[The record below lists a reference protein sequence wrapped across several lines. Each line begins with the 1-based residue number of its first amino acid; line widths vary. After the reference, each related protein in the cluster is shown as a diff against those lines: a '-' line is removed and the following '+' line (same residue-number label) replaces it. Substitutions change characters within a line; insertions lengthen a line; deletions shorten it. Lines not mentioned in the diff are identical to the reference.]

1 VDLGDRGDH
10 RRFYQTWYVR
20 EEAMRLPRRRFLHLI
35 AGAAALPAVSRMAG
49 AQAYPSRP
57 ITIVVPFGPGSATD
71 TVARSIALPLSIAL
85 KQSIVVE
92 TKPGAN
98 GAIAASQ
105 VARAVPDGYTLIL
118 STNTPHSAAPSLVK
132 SISYDPVKDFAPLSR
147 VGSFTQMLVLHPDL
161 PVKSIPELIA
171 HAKANPGKL
180 SFASGNASAVVAG
193 ETLKRWA
200 GLDIVHVPYRS
211 TPPALN
217 DVLGGRV
224 SMMFSDFTTGLPHVK
239 AGTLRALATTR
250 LRRSTLSPELP
261 SLHEAGITNFD
272 MDSWAGMFAPANTPR
287 DIVTRLNAELRK
299 IIDDPEVRGRLGVL
313 GFEAF
318 SSTPEELG
326 EFVQVQLVRWTRMI
340 KDAGIE
346 PE

>member
-1 VDLGDRGDH
+1 LADRGDQ
-10 RRFYQTWYVR
+10 RRLLPVLNMFGR
-20 EEAMRLPRRRFLHLI
+20 NAMPFPRRRFLHLV
-35 AGAAALPAVSRMAG
+35 AGAAALPAVSRMAE

-71 TVARSIALPLSIAL
+71 TVARSIALPLGIAL
-85 KQSIVVE
+85 KQNIVVE

-98 GAIAASQ
+98 GTIAATL
-105 VARAVPDGYTLIL
+105 VARAAPDGYTLIL
-118 STNTPHSAAPSLVK
+118 STNTPHSAAPSLTK
-132 SISYDPVKDFAPLSR
+132 SVSYDPVKDFTPLSR

-161 PVKSIPELIA
+161 PAKSIPELIA

-211 TPPALN
+211 TPPAIN

-224 SMMFSDFTTGLPHVK
+224 SMMFTDLTTGLPHVR

-250 LRRSTLSPELP
+250 MQRSTLFPELP
-261 SLHEAGITNFD
+261 SMHEAGITNFD

-287 DIVTRLNAELRK
+287 EIVTRLNAELRK
-299 IIDDPEVRGRLGVL
+299 IIDDPEVRGRLGAV

-318 SSTPEELG
+318 SRTPDELG
-326 EFVQVQLVRWTRMI
+326 EFVKVQLVRWTRMI

>member
-1 VDLGDRGDH
+1 ML
-10 RRFYQTWYVR
+10 F
-20 EEAMRLPRRRFLHLI
+20 PRRTFLHLV
-35 AGAAALPAVSRMAG
+35 AGAAATPAVSQMAG
-49 AQAYPSRP
+49 TQTYPSRP

-71 TVARSIALPLSIAL
+71 SVARSIALPLGIAL

-98 GAIAASQ
+98 GTIAASQ
-105 VARAVPDGYTLIL
+105 VARAAPDGYTLIL
-118 STNTPHSAAPSLVK
+118 GTNTPHSAAPSLVK
-132 SISYDPVKDFAPLSR
+132 GISYDPVKDFTPLSR

-211 TPPALN
+211 APPALN

-224 SMMFSDFTTGLPHVK
+224 SMMFTDLTTGLPHVK

-250 LRRSTLSPELP
+250 LQRSTLFPEVP
-261 SLHEAGITNFD
+261 TLHEAGITDFD
-272 MDSWAGMFAPANTPR
+272 MDSWAAMFAPANTPR
-287 DIVTRLNAELRK
+287 EIVARLNAELRR
-299 IIDDPEVRGRLGVL
+299 IIDDPEVKGRLSAV

-318 SSTPEELG
+318 SGTPEELG
-326 EFVQVQLVRWTRMI
+326 EFVKVQLVKWTQMI

>member
-1 VDLGDRGDH
+1 M
-10 RRFYQTWYVR
+10 RF
-20 EEAMRLPRRRFLHLI
+20 PRRRFLRLV
-35 AGAAALPAVSRMAG
+35 AGAVALPAVSRMAR

-71 TVARSIALPLSIAL
+71 TVARAIALPLGVAL
-85 KQSIVVE
+85 KQSILVE

-98 GAIAASQ
+98 GTIAANL
-105 VARAVPDGYTLIL
+105 VARAAPDGYTLIL
-118 STNTPHSAAPSLVK
+118 GTNTPHSAAPSLMK
-132 SISYDPVKDFAPLSR
+132 NINYDPVKDFTPLSR

-161 PVKSIPELIA
+161 PVTSIPELIA

-200 GLDIVHVPYRS
+200 GLDIVHIPYRS
-211 TPPALN
+211 APPALN

-224 SMMFSDFTTGLPHVK
+224 SMMFTDLTTGLPHVK

-250 LRRSTLSPELP
+250 LQRSALFPEVP
-261 SLHEAGITNFD
+261 TLHEAGITNFD
-272 MDSWAGMFAPANTPR
+272 MDSWAAMFAPASTPR
-287 DIVTRLNAELRK
+287 EIVTRLNAELRK
-299 IIDDPEVRGRLGVL
+299 IVEDPDVRARLGAV

-318 SSTPEELG
+318 SSTPEELS
-326 EFVQVQLVRWTRMI
+326 EFVKVQLVKWTQMI

>member
-1 VDLGDRGDH
+1 
-10 RRFYQTWYVR
+10 
-20 EEAMRLPRRRFLHLI
+20 M
-35 AGAAALPAVSRMAG
+35 
-49 AQAYPSRP
+49 
-57 ITIVVPFGPGSATD
+57 
-71 TVARSIALPLSIAL
+71 
-85 KQSIVVE
+85 
-92 TKPGAN
+92 
-98 GAIAASQ
+98 
-105 VARAVPDGYTLIL
+105 
-118 STNTPHSAAPSLVK
+118 K
-132 SISYDPVKDFAPLSR
+132 SISYDPVRDFAPLSR
-147 VGSFTQMLVLHPDL
+147 IGSFTQMLVLHPDL
-161 PVKSIPELIA
+161 PLKSIPELIA

-180 SFASGNASAVVAG
+180 SFASGNASGVVAG

-211 TPPALN
+211 APPALN

-224 SMMFSDFTTGLPHVK
+224 SMMFTDLTTGLPHVK

-250 LRRSTLSPELP
+250 LQRSTLFPELP

-272 MDSWAGMFAPANTPR
+272 MDSWAAMFAPANTPPE
-287 DIVTRLNAELRK
+287 IVTRLNAELRK
-299 IIDDPEVRGRLGVL
+299 IIDDSDVRGRLGAL

-326 EFVQVQLVRWTRMI
+326 EFVKVQLVKWTRMI

>member
-1 VDLGDRGDH
+1 MLTRRTALGAMIGLVTVRGSH
-10 RRFYQTWYVR
+10 
-20 EEAMRLPRRRFLHLI
+20 
-35 AGAAALPAVSRMAG
+35 
-49 AQAYPSRP
+49 AQSFPSRP
-57 ITIVVPFGPGSATD
+57 ITIVVPYPAGGPVDVTARLIAQSVGTTLGQPMTVDNRGGGAGVIGS
-71 TVARSIALPLSIAL
+71 VAVQHA
-85 KQSIVVE
+85 E
-92 TKPGAN
+92 
-98 GAIAASQ
+98 
-105 VARAVPDGYTLIL
+105 PDGYTLIL
-118 STNTPHSAAPSLVK
+118 GTNTPNSAAPSLMK
-132 SISYDPVKDFAPLSR
+132 SISYDPVRDFAPLSR
-147 VGSFTQMLVLHPDL
+147 IGSFTQMLVLHPDL
-161 PVKSIPELIA
+161 PVKSVPELVA

-180 SFASGNASAVVAG
+180 SFASGNASGVVAG

-211 TPPALN
+211 APPALN

-224 SMMFSDFTTGLPHVK
+224 SMMFTDLTTGLPHVK

-250 LRRSTLSPELP
+250 LQRSTLFPELP

-272 MDSWAGMFAPANTPR
+272 MDSWAGMFAPANIPPE
-287 DIVTRLNAELRK
+287 IVTRLSAELRK
-299 IIDDPEVRGRLGVL
+299 IIDDSDVRGRLGAL

-326 EFVQVQLVRWTRMI
+326 EFVKVQLVKWTRMI

>member
-1 VDLGDRGDH
+1 
-10 RRFYQTWYVR
+10 
-20 EEAMRLPRRRFLHLI
+20 M
-35 AGAAALPAVSRMAG
+35 
-49 AQAYPSRP
+49 
-57 ITIVVPFGPGSATD
+57 
-71 TVARSIALPLSIAL
+71 
-85 KQSIVVE
+85 
-92 TKPGAN
+92 
-98 GAIAASQ
+98 
-105 VARAVPDGYTLIL
+105 
-118 STNTPHSAAPSLVK
+118 K
-132 SISYDPVKDFAPLSR
+132 SISYDPVRDFAPLSR
-147 VGSFTQMLVLHPDL
+147 IGSFTQMLVLHSDL
-161 PVKSIPELIA
+161 PLKSIPELIA

-180 SFASGNASAVVAG
+180 SFASGNASGVVAG

-211 TPPALN
+211 APPALN

-224 SMMFSDFTTGLPHVK
+224 SMMFTDLTTGLPHVK

-250 LRRSTLSPELP
+250 LQRSTLFPELP

-272 MDSWAGMFAPANTPR
+272 MDSWAAMFAPANTPPE
-287 DIVTRLNAELRK
+287 IVTRLNAELRK
-299 IIDDPEVRGRLGVL
+299 IIDDSDLRGRLGAL

-326 EFVQVQLVRWTRMI
+326 EFVKVQLVKWTRMI

>member
-1 VDLGDRGDH
+1 
-10 RRFYQTWYVR
+10 
-20 EEAMRLPRRRFLHLI
+20 MRLRRRRFLHLF
-35 AGAAALPAVSRMAG
+35 AGAAVLPAVSRIAS
-49 AQAYPSRP
+49 AQGYPSRP

-71 TVARSIALPLSIAL
+71 TVARSIALPLGIAL
-85 KQSIVVE
+85 KQNVVIE

-98 GAIAASQ
+98 GTIAANQ
-105 VARAVPDGYTLIL
+105 VARAAPDGYTLIL
-118 STNTPHSAAPSLVK
+118 STNTPHSAAASLVK
-132 SISYDPVKDFAPLSR
+132 SISYDPVKDFTALSR

-224 SMMFSDFTTGLPHVK
+224 SMMFADLTTGLPHVR
-239 AGTLRALATTR
+239 AGTLRALASTR
-250 LRRSTLSPELP
+250 LQRSTLFPELP
-261 SLHEAGITNFD
+261 SMHEAGITNFD

-287 DIVTRLNAELRK
+287 EIVMRLNAELRR
-299 IIDDPEVRGRLGVL
+299 IIDDAEMRGRLGAV

-318 SSTPEELG
+318 SSTPDELG
-326 EFVQVQLVRWTRMI
+326 EFVKVQLVKWTRMI
-340 KDAGIE
+340 KDAGIV

>member
-1 VDLGDRGDH
+1 LADRGDQ
-10 RRFYQTWYVR
+10 RRLLPVLNMFGR
-20 EEAMRLPRRRFLHLI
+20 NAMPFPRRRFLHLV
-35 AGAAALPAVSRMAG
+35 AGAAALPAVSRMAE

-71 TVARSIALPLSIAL
+71 TVARSIALPLGIAL
-85 KQSIVVE
+85 KQNIVVE

-98 GAIAASQ
+98 GTIAATL
-105 VARAVPDGYTLIL
+105 VARAAPDGYTLIL
-118 STNTPHSAAPSLVK
+118 STNTPHSAAPSLTK
-132 SISYDPVKDFAPLSR
+132 SVSYDPVKDFTPLSR

-161 PVKSIPELIA
+161 PAKSIPELIA

-211 TPPALN
+211 TPPAIN

-224 SMMFSDFTTGLPHVK
+224 SMMFTDLTTGLPHVR

-250 LRRSTLSPELP
+250 MQRSTLFPELP
-261 SLHEAGITNFD
+261 SMHEAGITNFD

-287 DIVTRLNAELRK
+287 EIVTRLNAELRK
-299 IIDDPEVRGRLGVL
+299 IIDDPEVRGRLGAV

-318 SSTPEELG
+318 SSTPDELG
-326 EFVQVQLVRWTRMI
+326 EFVKVQLVRWTRMI